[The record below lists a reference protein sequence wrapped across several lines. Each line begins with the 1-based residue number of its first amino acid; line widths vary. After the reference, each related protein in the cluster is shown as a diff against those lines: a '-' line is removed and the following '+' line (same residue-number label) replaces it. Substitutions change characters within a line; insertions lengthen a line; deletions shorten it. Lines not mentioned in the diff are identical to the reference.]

1 MATAL
6 YLRQSLDRTRDE
18 AAIDRQRAACR
29 DLAQRKGWND
39 LVEYTDNDRSAT
51 NGTRPAYQEMLADI
65 RGGKISAIVC
75 WHVDRLYRQPR
86 DLEDLIDL
94 AEAHGIALATCVGD
108 VDLSTDMG
116 RLVARL
122 LGAVNRG
129 EVERKA
135 ARQKLAAKQ
144 MAERGIPK
152 WTTAFGYTDDRQP
165 HPVEAELVRKGY
177 GAILGGGSLSGLAR
191 EWNTRGYYGRTGK
204 PWSASTLSLFMRSP
218 RNAGLRAH
226 NDEVVLDKDGTPV
239 KGRWPALVDESTWRA
254 AQAVLEDPARKPG
267 PRTVRRHFLTGV
279 LRCGKCG
286 DGGRITGYQGRTGQ
300 QRYRCAKCLG
310 VAASKPDVDDLIRR
324 VVCARLARPDAIEL
338 LIERDAPDIDK
349 LTAEANA
356 IRARRIE
363 LATEFADGELTAT
376 ELRAA
381 RDRINT
387 RLDEVESKMV
397 SASAKRVFAD
407 IPLGTDRVYQVFTTM
422 DTDRQRAVINVV
434 LTATILPVGKRGR
447 VPFDPERIAIEWRR

>member
-6 YLRQSLDRTRDE
+6 YLRQSLDRTGDE

-29 DLAQRKGWND
+29 ELAQRRDWTD
-39 LVEYTDNDRSAT
+39 LVEFVDNDRSAT
-51 NGTRPAYQEMLADI
+51 NGTRPAYLNMLADI
-65 RGGKISAIVC
+65 RDGKIGAIVC

-86 DLEDLIDL
+86 DLEDLIEL

-152 WTTAFGYTDDRQP
+152 WRKAFGYTDDYQP
-165 HPVEAELVRKGY
+165 HPAEAELVRKGY
-177 GAILGGGSLSGLAR
+177 ETILGGGSLSGLAR
-191 EWNTRGYYGRTGK
+191 EWNSKGFYGRTGK
-204 PWSASTLSLFMRSP
+204 PWSASTMSLFLRSP

-226 NDEVVLDKDGTPV
+226 NDVIVGP
-239 KGRWPALVDESTWRA
+239 GNWPPLVDESTWRA
-254 AQAVLEDPARKPG
+254 TQAVLDDPARKPG
-267 PRTVRRHFLTGV
+267 PKTVRKHFLTGV

-286 DGGRITGYQGRTGQ
+286 DGGRIGGYQGPRGQ
-300 QRYRCAKCLG
+300 ERYRCWKCLG
-310 VAASKPDVDDLIRR
+310 VAVSKPDADELIRR
-324 VVCARLARPDAIEL
+324 VVCARLAQPNAKEL
-338 LIERDAPDIDK
+338 LIDHGAPDLDK

-363 LATEFADGELTAT
+363 LATEFADGELTAA

-381 RDRINT
+381 RDRLT
-387 RLDEVESKMV
+387 AKLDAIEAKMTDASK
-397 SASAKRVFAD
+397 ARVFAD
-407 IPLGTDRVYQVFTTM
+407 VPLGSDRVYKAFAKM
-422 DTDRQRAVINVV
+422 DTDRQRAVINAM
-434 LTATILPVGKRGR
+434 LTATVMPVGKGYRPEQGR
-447 VPFDPERIAIEWRR
+447 FDPERIVIEWRR